1 MAVIINFKDNRPEG
15 YYTYTDKQL
24 SKICKEIE
32 QFLLQ
37 QNFFILT
44 LLDARKIRA
53 LSQIITEF
61 GEDTYFEIGLWDA
74 LEKTNQNL
82 FGNPLPF
89 SKPEN
94 EEHSDFPFDEY
105 KLAHL
110 LWNVFLIFKEQN
122 YLTPQHVDLLPLAE
136 KLSYFLE
143 VKFEKLKGESSVKK
157 FLTTKNKLGF
167 EVKRKLVWLGKHSY
181 LFRHLC
187 DYYLYLNDAKN
198 LAFEEVIPYWDDFI
212 CQECTLWSG
221 MGVLDFLIEV
231 IGLTDAQKLE
241 VGSWYERHV
250 AYYKILAV
258 NREEIKA
265 ENLIINKTYTIYDPQ
280 DRVFNSPF
288 KKGMII
294 FGGLVPF
301 DGKWYWSGS
310 QRELTTKETEKEI
323 ARNFQAKYPSIN
335 YRYNKETLEKAKK
348 RMLENHHYFKD
359 YFKNDFV
366 EFQTGI
372 ELADASFEKLL
383 YEQKQRLSS
392 EDYQAQL
399 LKFEEAGITAKSIK
413 NKAIL
418 EIEEGLCLFHNPVVG
433 EEIITNYHKIKGALQ
448 KKGKELSIEDIDTI
462 QHIFQDSSISL
473 DLLKRLIKDFGSAS
487 IAQAFYIKKRPK
499 YWVDYLLR
507 KMKGRDFRN
516 RYPMISIIDTEE

>member
-1 MAVIINFKDNRPEG
+1 
-15 YYTYTDKQL
+15 
-24 SKICKEIE
+24 
-32 QFLLQ
+32 
-37 QNFFILT
+37 
-44 LLDARKIRA
+44 
-53 LSQIITEF
+53 
-61 GEDTYFEIGLWDA
+61 
-74 LEKTNQNL
+74 
-82 FGNPLPF
+82 
-89 SKPEN
+89 
-94 EEHSDFPFDEY
+94 
-105 KLAHL
+105 
-110 LWNVFLIFKEQN
+110 
-122 YLTPQHVDLLPLAE
+122 
-136 KLSYFLE
+136 
-143 VKFEKLKGESSVKK
+143 
-157 FLTTKNKLGF
+157 
-167 EVKRKLVWLGKHSY
+167 
-181 LFRHLC
+181 
-187 DYYLYLNDAKN
+187 
-198 LAFEEVIPYWDDFI
+198 
-212 CQECTLWSG
+212 

-241 VGSWYERHV
+241 IGSWYERHV
-250 AYYKILAV
+250 AYYKILEV

-265 ENLIINKTYTIYDPQ
+265 ENLIINKIYTVYDPQ
-280 DRVFNSPF
+280 DHIFNSPF

-301 DGKWYWSGS
+301 NDKWYWSGS
-310 QRELTTKETEKEI
+310 QRELTTKEPEQEI

-335 YRYNKETLEKAKK
+335 YRYNKETLEKAKT
-348 RMLENHHYFKD
+348 RMLENHHYFKA
-359 YFKNDFV
+359 YFKSDFV
-366 EFQTGI
+366 EFSTGI

-392 EDYQAQL
+392 DDYQAQL

-418 EIEEGLCLFHNPVVG
+418 ESEEGLCLFHNPAVG

-448 KKGKELSIEDIDTI
+448 KKGKGLSMEDIDTI

-516 RYPMISIIDTEE
+516 RYPMISIIDSDE